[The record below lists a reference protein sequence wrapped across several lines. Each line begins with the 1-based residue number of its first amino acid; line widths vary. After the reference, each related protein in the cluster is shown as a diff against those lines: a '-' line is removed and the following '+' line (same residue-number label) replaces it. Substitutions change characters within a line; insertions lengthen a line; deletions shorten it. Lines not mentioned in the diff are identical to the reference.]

1 MPFQNKRRGWKGRAS
16 LFSKLIGDRAFY
28 RHVLVVSLP
37 IMIQNFITNFVSLLD
52 NIMVGRVGTTA
63 MTGVAISN
71 QLIFVF
77 NLCIFGCVSASGIFT
92 AQFFGKGDQ
101 RGVADTMRF
110 KLYSCM
116 LLGLIGIGVF
126 ALFGEELILLY
137 LQGEGSPE
145 DATASL
151 AAGLD
156 YLHIML
162 LGLVPFVLVQCYAS
176 TLRETGQTFIPMLA
190 GVIAVM
196 LNLLLNYILIFGKFG
211 APELG
216 ASGAAVATVI
226 SRYVEM
232 LVVLVWT
239 HMHHAKNPFAK
250 MTYETA
256 KVGGSLVRS
265 IMIKGMPLMVN
276 ELFWSLGVAALSQCY
291 SWRGLHVVAAIN
303 ISSTITNL
311 FNVIH
316 IALGS
321 SVSIIV
327 GQLLGAGDMEEA
339 VDQDRKLIAFSTG
352 LCLIIGTMMFVAA
365 PLFPQI
371 YNTEQSVRD
380 LATAFIR
387 IMAVY
392 MPFGAF
398 LHASYFTL
406 RSGGKTIITFLFDS
420 VFICCVSLPAAYLFA
435 HYTAMPIVWL
445 FAAVQAIDFLK
456 CVIGFILVKKRVWV
470 QNIIENE

>member
-1 MPFQNKRRGWKGRAS
+1 MLLKS
-16 LFSKLIGDRAFY
+16 LIGDRNFY
-28 RHVLVVSLP
+28 RHVLAVSLP

-92 AQFFGKGDQ
+92 AQFYGRGDQ

-110 KLYSCM
+110 KLYSG
-116 LLGLIGIGVF
+116 LLLCAVGIGVF
-126 ALFGEELILLY
+126 AMFGEGLISLY
-137 LQGEGSPE
+137 LQGEGAVE
-145 DATASL
+145 DAQASL

-162 LGLVPFVLVQCYAS
+162 WGLAPFVLEQCYAS
-176 TLRETGQTFIPMLA
+176 TLRECGQTFVPMVA
-190 GVIAVM
+190 GITAVIV
-196 LNLLLNYILIFGKFG
+196 NLSLNYILIFGKFG
-211 APELG
+211 APALG
-216 ASGAAVATVI
+216 ASGAALATVI
-226 SRYVEM
+226 SRYVE
-232 LVVLVWT
+232 LLIVVIWT
-239 HMHHAKNPFAK
+239 HRHHDENPFAR
-250 MTYETA
+250 MTYQSA
-256 KVGGSLVRS
+256 GVPRALVGK

-291 SWRGLHVVAAIN
+291 SWRGLSVVAAIN

-316 IALGS
+316 LALGS

-339 VDQDRKLIAFSTG
+339 VDRDTKLIAFSTG
-352 LCLIIGTMMFVAA
+352 VCLIIGAVMFAAA
-365 PLFPQI
+365 PLFPAI
-371 YNTEQSVRD
+371 YNTEQAVRD

-420 VFICCVSLPAAYLFA
+420 VFICCVSLPSAYIMA
-435 HYTAMPIVWL
+435 HYTAVPIIPL
-445 FAAVQAIDFLK
+445 YAAVQAIDIIK
-456 CVIGFILVKKRVWV
+456 CVIGFILVKRRVWV
-470 QNIIENE
+470 QNIIENEK

>member
-1 MPFQNKRRGWKGRAS
+1 MLLKS
-16 LFSKLIGDRAFY
+16 LIGDRNFY
-28 RHVLVVSLP
+28 RHVLAVSLP

-92 AQFFGKGDQ
+92 AQFYGRGDQ

-110 KLYSCM
+110 KLYSG
-116 LLGLIGIGVF
+116 LLLCAVGIGVF
-126 ALFGEELILLY
+126 ALFGEGLISLY
-137 LQGEGSPE
+137 LQGEGAVE
-145 DATASL
+145 DAQASL

-162 LGLVPFVLVQCYAS
+162 WGLAPFVLVQCYAG
-176 TLRETGQTFIPMLA
+176 TLRECGQTFVPMVA
-190 GVIAVM
+190 GITAVIV
-196 LNLLLNYILIFGKFG
+196 NLSLNYVLIFGKFG
-211 APELG
+211 APALG
-216 ASGAAVATVI
+216 ASGAALATVI
-226 SRYVEM
+226 SRYVE
-232 LVVLVWT
+232 LLIVVIWT
-239 HMHHAKNPFAK
+239 HRHHDENPFAR
-250 MTYETA
+250 MTYQSA
-256 KVGGSLVRS
+256 GVPRALVGK

-291 SWRGLHVVAAIN
+291 SWRGLSVVAAIN

-316 IALGS
+316 LALGS

-339 VDQDRKLIAFSTG
+339 VDRDTKLIAFSTG
-352 LCLIIGTMMFVAA
+352 VCLIIGAVMFAAA
-365 PLFPQI
+365 PLFPAI
-371 YNTEQSVRD
+371 YNTEQAVRD

-420 VFICCVSLPAAYLFA
+420 VFICCVSLPSAYIMA
-435 HYTAMPIVWL
+435 HYTAVPIIPL
-445 FAAVQAIDFLK
+445 YAAVQAIDVIK

-470 QNIIENE
+470 QNIIENEK

>member
-1 MPFQNKRRGWKGRAS
+1 MLLKS
-16 LFSKLIGDRAFY
+16 LIGDRNFY
-28 RHVLVVSLP
+28 RHVLAVSLP

-92 AQFFGKGDQ
+92 AQFYGRGDQ

-110 KLYSCM
+110 KLYSG
-116 LLGLIGIGVF
+116 LLLCAIGIGVF
-126 ALFGEELILLY
+126 AMFGEGLISLY
-137 LQGEGSPE
+137 LQGEGAVE
-145 DATASL
+145 DAQASL

-162 LGLVPFVLVQCYAS
+162 WGLAPFVLVQCYAG
-176 TLRETGQTFIPMLA
+176 TLRECGQTFVPMVA
-190 GVIAVM
+190 GITAVIV
-196 LNLLLNYILIFGKFG
+196 NLSLNYILIFGKFG
-211 APELG
+211 APALG
-216 ASGAAVATVI
+216 ASGAALATVI
-226 SRYVEM
+226 SRYVE
-232 LVVLVWT
+232 LLIVVIWT
-239 HMHHAKNPFAK
+239 HTHHDENPFAR
-250 MTYETA
+250 MTYQSA
-256 KVGGSLVRS
+256 GVPRALVGK

-291 SWRGLHVVAAIN
+291 SWRGLSVVAAIN

-316 IALGS
+316 LALGS

-339 VDQDRKLIAFSTG
+339 VDRDTKLIAFSTG
-352 LCLIIGTMMFVAA
+352 VCLIIGAVMFAAA
-365 PLFPQI
+365 PLFPAI
-371 YNTEQSVRD
+371 YNTEQAVRD

-420 VFICCVSLPAAYLFA
+420 VFICCVSLPSAYIMA
-435 HYTAMPIVWL
+435 HYTAVPIIPL
-445 FAAVQAIDFLK
+445 YAAVQAIDIIK
-456 CVIGFILVKKRVWV
+456 CVIGFILVKRRVWV
-470 QNIIENE
+470 QNIIENEK

>member
-1 MPFQNKRRGWKGRAS
+1 MLLKS
-16 LFSKLIGDRAFY
+16 LIGDRNFY
-28 RHVLVVSLP
+28 RHVLAVSLP

-92 AQFFGKGDQ
+92 AQFYGRGDQ

-110 KLYSCM
+110 KLYSG
-116 LLGLIGIGVF
+116 LLLCAVGIGVF
-126 ALFGEELILLY
+126 ALFGEGLISLY
-137 LQGEGSPE
+137 LQGEGAVE
-145 DATASL
+145 DAQASL

-162 LGLVPFVLVQCYAS
+162 WGLAPFVLVQCYAG
-176 TLRETGQTFIPMLA
+176 TLRECGQTFVPMVA
-190 GVIAVM
+190 GITAVIV
-196 LNLLLNYILIFGKFG
+196 NLSLNYVLIFGKFG
-211 APELG
+211 APALG
-216 ASGAAVATVI
+216 ASGAALATVI
-226 SRYVEM
+226 SRYVE
-232 LVVLVWT
+232 LLIVVIWT
-239 HMHHAKNPFAK
+239 HRHHDENPFAR
-250 MTYETA
+250 MTYQSA
-256 KVGGSLVRS
+256 GVPRALVS
-265 IMIKGMPLMVN
+265 KIMIKGMPLMVN

-291 SWRGLHVVAAIN
+291 SWRGLSVVAAIN

-316 IALGS
+316 LALGS

-339 VDQDRKLIAFSTG
+339 VDRDTKLIAFSTG
-352 LCLIIGTMMFVAA
+352 VCLIIGAVMFAAA
-365 PLFPQI
+365 PLFPAI
-371 YNTEQSVRD
+371 YNTEQAVRD

-420 VFICCVSLPAAYLFA
+420 VFICCVSLPSAYIMA
-435 HYTAMPIVWL
+435 HYTAVPIIPL
-445 FAAVQAIDFLK
+445 YAAVQAIDIIK
-456 CVIGFILVKKRVWV
+456 CVIGFILVKRRVWV
-470 QNIIENE
+470 QNIIENGK